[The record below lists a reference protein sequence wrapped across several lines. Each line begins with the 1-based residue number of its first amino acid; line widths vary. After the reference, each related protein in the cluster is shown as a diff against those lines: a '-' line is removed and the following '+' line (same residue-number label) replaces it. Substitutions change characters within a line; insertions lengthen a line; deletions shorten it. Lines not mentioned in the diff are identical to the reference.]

1 MKKQNVQYVVDK
13 KNRVV
18 IATIDDC
25 RWDAVDKINKKFIH
39 QATSKM
45 EILPL
50 SSDMLMPNR
59 FKAVARCCPEDE
71 WDENVGKRLA
81 CERLTEKYEKSLN
94 RRMAR
99 FMVDMDKV
107 IDEMSKYLEGKEL

>member
-25 RWDAVDKINKKFIH
+25 RWDAIDKINKKFIH

-45 EILPL
+45 EI
-50 SSDMLMPNR
+50 SSFISDMLMPNR

-81 CERLTEKYEKSLN
+81 CERLTKKYEKSLN

-99 FMVDMDKV
+99 FMVDMNKV